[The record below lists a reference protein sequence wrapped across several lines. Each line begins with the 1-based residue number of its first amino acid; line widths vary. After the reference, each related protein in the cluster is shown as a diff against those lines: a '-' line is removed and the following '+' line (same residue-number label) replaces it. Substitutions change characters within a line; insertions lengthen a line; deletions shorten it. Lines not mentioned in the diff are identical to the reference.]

1 MDNSGACLGSCTKGL
16 VGVGAPDIASLTTK
30 SGITAGIR
38 SATHE
43 KEYRRH
49 VDATRAESRTSTDTL
64 PTAQDH
70 RGHALV
76 RSRFVLRAE
85 WPLRDPSY
93 SRRDADRRCGPHR
106 HPEAPRVTPFTPDF
120 LSPLEENYARHASG
134 EAADA
139 LGHGS
144 ACLLDRVEQ
153 PSRPRILTR
162 ARQVTASCREKR
174 KPPRRACHD
183 CFRPRTRCVNQN
195 PFGPLEAGW
204 VSTLGGARYCTTTGW
219 EKGLA
224 QQVHGPRGRS
234 KCDRARHRGR
244 RGEARQSKHSLTE
257 PNRSLIH

>member
-139 LGHGS
+139 
-144 ACLLDRVEQ
+144 
-153 PSRPRILTR
+153 SRPRKCVFTR
-162 ARQVTASCREKR
+162 PGGTAVASTYLDARPPSDGVMSRKAEAAPKGVSRLLPATYAVR
-174 KPPRRACHD
+174 KPKPFRA
-183 CFRPRTRCVNQN
+183 
-195 PFGPLEAGW
+195 
-204 VSTLGGARYCTTTGW
+204 
-219 EKGLA
+219 
-224 QQVHGPRGRS
+224 PRGRLGKYVGWRPLLYDYRVGERVGAAS
-234 KCDRARHRGR
+234 ARTERTIKMRPCSAPREAR
-244 RGEARQSKHSLTE
+244 RGETVKALVD
-257 PNRSLIH
+257 

>member
-1 MDNSGACLGSCTKGL
+1 MQCEAWMRISFFIYGRSSS
-16 VGVGAPDIASLTTK
+16 APTV
-30 SGITAGIR
+30 GITAGIR

-64 PTAQDH
+64 PTAQDQ

-76 RSRFVLRAE
+76 RSRFVLRAR

-139 LGHGS
+139 
-144 ACLLDRVEQ
+144 
-153 PSRPRILTR
+153 SRPRKCVFTR
-162 ARQVTASCREKR
+162 PGGTAVASTYLDARPPSDGVMSR
-174 KPPRRACHD
+174 KAEAAPKGCHD